1 MIQEISMK
9 IQMSSAGNNE
19 NGTANQLLTC
29 IFIFPNLVAFLN

>member
-29 IFIFPNLVAFLN
+29 IFPNLVAFLN